1 MLYFAALA
9 ALGGHD
15 RWGRLGVPPAS
26 VKFLDLRNV
35 IAAWQCARR
44 AIAVLPVNPCD
55 PYHRPA
61 DFPKIWLVPSFLGI
75 GQGGAVALGV
85 GIAVVFLV
93 CAIFVVPAGASAWT
107 GLAYAAALCSP
118 AVMLGVERGN
128 PDIVIFPLVLAA
140 VLLTTRTRAG
150 QILTGALLLF
160 VTVLKLYPAFAAGYL
175 VRRATRASLTVLAV
189 VAACSLVYVL
199 ATYHYIHEMLSSI
212 PQSNVLTYGVRRASE
227 WFSALA
233 IRVVHHFGSYRAWD
247 VLLAL
252 VGIGLGW
259 LLSRRLRLRAPADV
273 SGSRRGARS
282 RSLLGRRL
290 RLRRV
295 VRGLPQPRLP
305 AGLPAAD
312 RAADRALDARAASGG
327 AGHGAGA
334 ARDAVARRVD
344 ADAGAAAV
352 PRLVDA
358 RHLGRAG
365 RAVAHGGG
373 DRPVRALRRLRRPG
387 CSRPH
392 PQHFT
397 RSREEEQMAFIE
409 QVTDE
414 EATGRAREM
423 LETDRA
429 ATGFVQNHVR
439 AFASRPDVYDAWVQ
453 LRGAI
458 AGPMDKRRYEL
469 ATVAAA
475 AEIHSS
481 YCCLVHGKILADQF
495 VDADAVC
502 ALVDGARR
510 DEARRARRSP
520 SSSWRGRSLRMPRR

>member
-1 MLYFAALA
+1 MVADVDVAQGGLSRLQPSFVRQRARLVVVAALVLYFGALA

-15 RWGRLGVPPAS
+15 RWGRLGVPAAS

-44 AIAVLPVNPCD
+44 HIAVLPVNPCD

-150 QILTGALLLF
+150 QILTGALLLS

-259 LLSRRLRLRAPADV
+259 LLSRRLRLRVRRTSLDPGEERDLDLFWAGACVYVGSYAVFLSHDYRLVFLLLTVPQIVRWTRARQPAALVTVSALLATLWLDEWTRMPVLRPLLDWWTRVTSVGPDGLSLTVAVIAQFALFAVFVAWLLATAPATLHPFT
-273 SGSRRGARS
+273 R
-282 RSLLGRRL
+282 
-290 RLRRV
+290 
-295 VRGLPQPRLP
+295 
-305 AGLPAAD
+305 
-312 RAADRALDARAASGG
+312 GG
-327 AGHGAGA
+327 ADGVH
-334 ARDAVARRVD
+334 
-344 ADAGAAAV
+344 
-352 PRLVDA
+352 
-358 RHLGRAG
+358 RAG
-365 RAVAHGGG
+365 
-373 DRPVRALRRLRRPG
+373 
-387 CSRPH
+387 
-392 PQHFT
+392 
-397 RSREEEQMAFIE
+397 
-409 QVTDE
+409 
-414 EATGRAREM
+414 
-423 LETDRA
+423 
-429 ATGFVQNHVR
+429 
-439 AFASRPDVYDAWVQ
+439 
-453 LRGAI
+453 
-458 AGPMDKRRYEL
+458 
-469 ATVAAA
+469 
-475 AEIHSS
+475 
-481 YCCLVHGKILADQF
+481 
-495 VDADAVC
+495 
-502 ALVDGARR
+502 DG
-510 DEARRARRSP
+510 
-520 SSSWRGRSLRMPRR
+520 